1 MADEVTTSVG
11 AKMLFQAGLIC
22 MGLSLTVL
30 LGAIPMLMISMVM
43 VVVGLWFGGREMVM
57 PLILKMNPPHK
68 EDKILEKKKKAP
80 KPQEAPKEE
89 EVVPPDETF

>member
-1 MADEVTTSVG
+1 MADEITTSVG
-11 AKMLFQAGLIC
+11 AKMLFKAGLIC

-30 LGAIPMLMISMVM
+30 LGAIPMLMISIGM
-43 VVVGLWFGGREMVM
+43 VVIGLWFGGREMLM

-80 KPQEAPKEE
+80 KPKEE
-89 EVVPPDETF
+89 EMIPPDETF